1 MQQKRAEIKDSPK
14 RAMKIKDTQCNYT
27 WNVIARTFVGLVFLF
42 SSFVKGVDPMGTA
55 FKMEEYMGAW
65 SGSLISFEW
74 FVQFAKPLAM
84 VLITCEFLVGVL
96 MLTGAF
102 RRLGAWL
109 LAAMMLFFT
118 CTTAM
123 DAFSAT
129 YGINDCGCF
138 GDAVKLTPLQTFLKN
153 IVLDVPTVWIV
164 LTRNVR
170 RKNRFERDFI
180 IFLSAIVV
188 MMLFCLYNVM
198 HEPCIDFRAWKVGNQ
213 MVEKDANAEV
223 KSYLTYRNTKTG
235 ETEEFPSEELMQRAA
250 DPNFENEWEWVS
262 SRVEDPTEIKAAGFS
277 MLSIDGED
285 RAYDFIGSEDYLL
298 IATIHHL
305 NRMEEKGIEALH
317 AAVHVAEENNLQM
330 VIVSAALPEE
340 MQTFLHEE
348 ELDYIEFYFAD
359 ATAIETMA
367 RSNPAFVL
375 MKDGKVMGKWHQRD
389 IDGLQGYNF

>member
-1 MQQKRAEIKDSPK
+1 MSIKDNK
-14 RAMKIKDTQCNYT
+14 TTYT
-27 WNVIARTFVGLVFLF
+27 WNVIARMFVGVVFLF

-65 SGSLISFEW
+65 SGTLISFEW
-74 FVQFAKPLAM
+74 FVQFAQPM
-84 VLITCEFLVGVL
+84 SVVLITCEFLVGVL
-96 MLTGAF
+96 MLTGSF

-164 LTRNVR
+164 LSRNVR
-170 RKNRFERDFI
+170 RRNRFERDLTVFI
-180 IFLSAIVV
+180 SAIVV
-188 MMLFCLYNVM
+188 MVIFCIYNML

-213 MVEKDANAEV
+213 MVEVGDNAEV
-223 KSYLTYRNTKTG
+223 KSYLTYRNTETG
-235 ETEEFPSEELMQRAA
+235 ETDEFPSEELMERAS
-250 DPNFENEWEWVS
+250 DPDFDRQWEWVS
-262 SRVEDPTEIKAAGFS
+262 SRVDDPTEIKAAGFS

-285 RAYDFIGSEDYLL
+285 RAYDYISSEEYLL
-298 IATIHHL
+298 ISTIHHL
-305 NRMEEKGIEALH
+305 DRLEVEGIEALKS
-317 AAVHVAEENNLQM
+317 AVHVAEENNLQM
-330 VIVSAALPEE
+330 VIISSALPEE
-340 MQTFLHEE
+340 MQHFLHEHG
-348 ELDYIEFYFAD
+348 LDYIEFYFAD

-367 RSNPAFVL
+367 RSNPAFL
-375 MKDGKVMGKWHQRD
+375 LLQNGKVLGKWHLRD
-389 IDGLQGYNF
+389 IDHLQSYQFEVTE